1 MDTVPHGVP
10 TDTCISSDELQCSQG
25 AWIKSSVV
33 GLCADYVQEAKATVH
48 TVVADALP
56 PFLAV
61 RLSHLRNPSIGREM
75 AWFSV
80 SSSLETCSL
89 SGKT

>member
-10 TDTCISSDELQCSQG
+10 TDTCISADELQCSQG

-48 TVVADALP
+48 TVVSDALP

-80 SSSLETCSL
+80 SSSLEMCSL
-89 SGKT
+89 SGRT